1 MPFNNT
7 DLSMEHSFI
16 LRGVQTRLLRQ
27 GQGPRVLFL
36 HGAGG
41 MNGWP
46 EFFQRLAEDHEVW
59 FPEHPGFGLSDEDP
73 AIQTV
78 RDLAAYYVDYIAQ
91 AGIGP
96 VHLVGSSFGGWLAAE
111 LAVLSPAS
119 VASLT
124 LIGPA
129 GLRPRVACAPGAPPP
144 TLEQFTRKL
153 YFDQSIA
160 DALLAQPPDETLQRI
175 QARNRAAATR
185 IGGSFHNPAL
195 EAALGAVPVPAL
207 VVWGEHDQFVPVA
220 QAQEWRQALRDAQ
233 AWVLPRCGHLPQ
245 LEKPRELAARL
256 KDFLAALPACAA

>member
-1 MPFNNT
+1 
-7 DLSMEHSFI
+7 
-16 LRGVQTRLLRQ
+16 
-27 GQGPRVLFL
+27 VLFL

-46 EFFQRLAEDHEVW
+46 EFFESLAQDHEVW
-59 FPEHPGFGLSDEDP
+59 FPEHPGFGLSSEDP
-73 AIQTV
+73 AIATV

-91 AGIGP
+91 AGTGP
-96 VHLVGSSFGGWLAAE
+96 VHVIGSSFGGWLAAE

-129 GLRPRVACAPGAPPP
+129 GLRPRVASAPGAPPP
-144 TLEQFTRKL
+144 TLEQ
-153 YFDQSIA
+153 SIA
-160 DALLAQPPDETLQRI
+160 DALLAQAPDETLQGI
-175 QARNRAAATR
+175 QARNRAAAAR

-195 EAALGAVPVPAL
+195 EAALGEVAVPAL

-220 QAQEWRQALRDAQ
+220 QAQDWRQALRDAE

-256 KDFLAALPACAA
+256 KAFLAALPARAA